1 MTPAIVWQV
10 DFLLK
15 AAGNFQLHL
24 GPKAKISGGH
34 GGNYHVKPPFSDL
47 VLTMIQLIFNDHPKI
62 LMVSTCDFS
71 TFSKFHPADPHLG
84 GGFQ

>member
-24 GPKAKISGGH
+24 GPYQ
-34 GGNYHVKPPFSDL
+34 NFWWMVET
-47 VLTMIQLIFNDHPKI
+47 TM
-62 LMVSTCDFS
+62 
-71 TFSKFHPADPHLG
+71 
-84 GGFQ
+84 